1 MALQL
6 TLGVSAVLGTAYSTD
21 LPGLRWK
28 KYPVLAAGCILSV
41 RSVIVQVGFFSH
53 LQEGLPTPVVWQHCD
68 PITFSV
74 VFIFAFSVVI
84 AFFKDLP
91 DVAGDEAAGVRTMAV
106 RIGVGNIFNGCVTAL
121 ALNYAG
127 AVLYCVAVKANW
139 PCAIAHGVLGAVLV
153 IKSGAALAFCAQ
165 SERTV
170 RLCQIR
176 SKCCAGHCS
185 CELCSPVAESEA

>member
-1 MALQL
+1 MGYVYGTKALLL
-6 TLGVSAVLGTAYSTD
+6 TLGVSAALGTAYSTD

-53 LQEGLPTPVVWQHCD
+53 LQERLHSPVHWQDCD

-74 VFIFAFSVVI
+74 AFIFAFSVVI

-106 RIGVGNIFNGCVTAL
+106 RIGVGTIFNGCVTAL

-127 AVLYCVAVKANW
+127 AVLYCVFAQANW
-139 PCAIAHGVLGAVLV
+139 LCAIAHGCLGAVLV
-153 IKSGAALAFCAQ
+153 NKSGNW
-165 SERTV
+165 
-170 RLCQIR
+170 LCL
-176 SKCCAGHCS
+176 SKS
-185 CELCSPVAESEA
+185 T

>member
-1 MALQL
+1 MYGTKALLL
-6 TLGVSAVLGTAYSTD
+6 TLGVSAALGTAYSTD

-53 LQEGLPTPVVWQHCD
+53 LQERLHSPVHWQDCD

-74 VFIFAFSVVI
+74 AFIFAFSVVI

-91 DVAGDEAAGVRTMAV
+91 DVAGDEAAGVRT
-106 RIGVGNIFNGCVTAL
+106 IFNGCVTAL

-127 AVLYCVAVKANW
+127 AVLYCVFAQANW
-139 PCAIAHGVLGAVLV
+139 LCAIAHGCLGAVLV
-153 IKSGAALAFCAQ
+153 NKSGNW
-165 SERTV
+165 
-170 RLCQIR
+170 LCL
-176 SKCCAGHCS
+176 SKS
-185 CELCSPVAESEA
+185 T

>member
-1 MALQL
+1 MYGTNALLL
-6 TLGVSAVLGTAYSTD
+6 TLGVSAALGTAYSTD

-53 LQEGLPTPVVWQHCD
+53 LQERLPSPVPWQHCA

-74 VFIFAFSVVI
+74 AFIFAFSVVI

-106 RIGVGNIFNGCVTAL
+106 RIGVGTIFNGCVTAL

-127 AVLYCVAVKANW
+127 AVLYCIFAQANW
-139 PCAIAHGVLGAVLV
+139 PCAIAHAGLGAVLV
-153 IKSGAALAFCAQ
+153 NKSGNWLVCLSQ
-165 SERTV
+165 SM
-170 RLCQIR
+170 
-176 SKCCAGHCS
+176 
-185 CELCSPVAESEA
+185 